1 MEPAIKSVF
10 QMLNSIK
17 INEPR
22 CTVYSNYRGLPYNN
36 LRYVKKYILKQI
48 VSPVK
53 WEQCLQNIYN
63 RPKGTLFPETYDV
76 GSEGRMR
83 TILKFI
89 NAKASKS
96 CTVI

>member
-1 MEPAIKSVF
+1 
-10 QMLNSIK
+10 MLNSIK

-83 TILKFI
+83 IILKFI
-89 NAKASKS
+89 NAKASRS

>member
-1 MEPAIKSVF
+1 
-10 QMLNSIK
+10 MLNSIK

-36 LRYVKKYILKQI
+36 LLYVKKYILKQI

-89 NAKASKS
+89 NAKASRS